1 MCVRNVGFQ
10 YSGTEDNAGK
20 DALHDISFTLPASS
34 LVVIVGENGSGK
46 TTLVKLLTGLFRSTT
61 GSILVDGMRM
71 QEYKASD
78 LTKATALLTQNHNI
92 FPMTISENIGI
103 GNTESVDDL
112 ERVRE
117 AAELGGAK
125 TFIESLP
132 DGYETVLQPVE
143 TAWSTRFF
151 SAGNDK
157 LKEVMDEVE
166 RVKDISGESI
176 CDLCGQS
183 VNPG

>member
-10 YSGTEDNAGK
+10 YPGTEDKAGK

-61 GSILVDGMRM
+61 GSILVDGVRM

-117 AAELGGAK
+117 AAELGGAR
-125 TFIESLP
+125 TFIENLS

-176 CDLCGQS
+176 CDL
-183 VNPG
+183 